1 MSWGI
6 CLWVCLWLACQP
18 NKMSWCIKRLIH
30 RFLDGVRRTVYFYVS
45 LATNMAQNVF
55 KTAQLNGFGWKY
67 NKGELQTVPFNQK
80 SLKPIDRLSAS
91 GQSFLFAHKTQKQSN
106 RCTRETVRFVLS
118 LKQGCCGATDNSK
131 RLAPLETR
139 QRTIGLVWL
148 LVLMN
153 QVGRNFCCGRF
164 DQHLKMFF
172 RRRRI
177 FLEDV
182 GLYVE

>member
-106 RCTRETVRFVLS
+106 RCTRENVRFVLS
-118 LKQGCCGATDNSK
+118 LQQGTGHVMDTPQS
-131 RLAPLETR
+131 
-139 QRTIGLVWL
+139 
-148 LVLMN
+148 
-153 QVGRNFCCGRF
+153 VGRNEAETSAVN
-164 DQHLKMFF
+164 HSINTIKMLF
-172 RRRRI
+172 RRNRFFI
-177 FLEDV
+177 D
-182 GLYVE
+182 LYRKGE